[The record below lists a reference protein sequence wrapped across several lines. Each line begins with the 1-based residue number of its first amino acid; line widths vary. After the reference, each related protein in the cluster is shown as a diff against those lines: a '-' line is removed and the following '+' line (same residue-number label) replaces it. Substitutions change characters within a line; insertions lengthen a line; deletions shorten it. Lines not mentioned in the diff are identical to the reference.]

1 MVASAVLGGATL
13 TWNPQQY
20 RRFSSERRQP
30 FDDLVALLRPAPAPR
45 VVDLGCGTGEL
56 TAELHAHLGARETLG
71 LDSSPEMLRE
81 AGKLSVPGLRF
92 EAGDLANFS
101 PATPFDVVFSNAALQ
116 WVPDHGRVMARLL
129 AAVAP
134 GGQVAIQVP
143 SNQDS
148 YAHRVAREVSPGFA
162 PQPSVIPDVLP
173 PELYAELLARAGF
186 QDVVVRQQVY
196 IHWLESPD
204 AVVEWVKGTLLTA
217 WKQALSPVDFEVF
230 LRVYRTRLLQT
241 LPDER
246 PFFFPF
252 KRLLMWARK
261 PA

>member
-1 MVASAVLGGATL
+1 MVAFRIGGCHV
-13 TWNPQQY
+13 TWGPQQF
-20 RRFSSERRQP
+20 RRFASERRQP
-30 FDDLVALLRPAPAPR
+30 LEDLVALLKPARAPR
-45 VVDLGCGTGEL
+45 VVDLGCGAGEL
-56 TAELHAHLGARETLG
+56 TAELHGMTNARETLG
-71 LDSSPEMLRE
+71 LDNSPEMLRE
-81 AGKLSVPGLRF
+81 AAQLTTPELRF
-92 EAGDLANFS
+92 EHGDLARFS
-101 PATPFDVVFSNAALQ
+101 PANPFDIVFSNAALQ
-116 WVPDHGRVMARLL
+116 WVPDHARVLAHLL

-148 YAHRVAREVSPGFA
+148 DAHRVAREISTGFE
-162 PQPSVIPDVLP
+162 PQPSLIPDVLP

-186 QDVVVRQQVY
+186 QEVHVRQQVY
-196 IHWLESPD
+196 IHWLESPE

-217 WKQALSPVDFEVF
+217 WRRALSPVDFEVF

-241 LPDER
+241 LPNER

-252 KRLLMWARK
+252 KRTLMWARK